1 MRKQNNKKNNL
12 IVLISF
18 LVLIAICATI
28 MIVRKVNENK
38 QAENTTAAPQTTA
51 STTAKPT
58 ETAATTQTTNA
69 IKDESVPAQM
79 AMQDALFIGDS
90 RTVGIAEYASIE
102 GSDFFCDV
110 GMSVYNIHKKT
121 ISVPNVGKVTLEQLL
136 GNKQY
141 KKIYVMLGINEVG
154 YNMNTTEKKFRE
166 LVDYIL
172 EKQPDAKVIIQANL
186 HVTKSRSDADEV
198 VNNASI
204 DKLNAKLKSMAD
216 GKRVFYIDANSIF
229 DDGHGNLAA
238 DKTGD
243 NAHLYAK
250 HYKEWGAWIVKET
263 QNI

>member
-1 MRKQNNKKNNL
+1 MQKKNNKKNNL

-18 LVLIAICATI
+18 LILIAICVTI
-28 MIVRKVNENK
+28 IVVRKVNSNK
-38 QAENTTAAPQTTA
+38 QAANNTTAPQTTA
-51 STTAKPT
+51 STTEKPT
-58 ETAATTQTTNA
+58 EATTAQTTDA
-69 IKDESVPAQM
+69 AKEDKAPIQTGA
-79 AMQDALFIGDS
+79 QDALFIGDS
-90 RTVGIAEYASIE
+90 RTVGIAEYASLD

-110 GMSVYNIHKKT
+110 GMSAYNINKKT

-136 GNKQY
+136 DNKQY

-172 EKQPDAKVIIQANL
+172 EKQPNAKVIIEANL
-186 HVTKSRSDADEV
+186 HVTKARSDADEV
-198 VNNASI
+198 VNNAAI
-204 DKLNAKLKSMAD
+204 DKLNAKLKSIAD
-216 GKRVFYIDANSIF
+216 GKRIFYIDSNTIF

-250 HYKEWGAWIVKET
+250 YYKEWGAWIVKET
-263 QNI
+263 QNL